1 MKLTKLLAA
10 LFIAALLITPAASAN
25 VTVDSGDGAGSIII
39 KNPDLDAKPDPSDP
53 SDPEVNR
60 VDGYNSIAI
69 GNGASVIDIKG
80 YDGTGDEDFDWNS
93 KGNGSIAMGYNALVQ
108 GAYGVAIGDR
118 AEAQMKSV
126 ALGNKAKALEQ
137 YSVAIGSGAQSTNL
151 SAYSL
156 GNAARASG
164 NRSYAVGYEAVSSFE
179 SAFAFGTYA
188 QARHEFAYAL
198 GYEADARGR
207 YAYALG
213 YRADAS
219 GQDAY
224 AIGHNAKAT
233 ADKSLALG
241 YQSVA
246 TEDNAISVGYDGT
259 AVDGVSYAAFQ
270 RRIVNLD
277 EGINDTDAVN
287 VSQLKRFGESV
298 ATAFGGEDGGWSFTD
313 GALTGQFT
321 IKDNTFSSIQD
332 AFDYLANGWKFEA
345 TNDGASGS
353 SGTTGDG
360 GNIGGSTAGSSNIG
374 PGDTLTLNGG
384 NNIKITS
391 DGGEGNKYTVS
402 VVDNPK
408 FSEITVGDKVNISSS
423 GISTGGTNISMGG
436 GKITGLADGGVYEGS
451 KDAVNGGQL
460 WDAYQRMDGMG
471 NDIYRRMDD
480 LREDVNIVG
489 AHAAALSGL
498 HPIDY
503 NPYEPTTLSAAIG
516 TYRDEYA
523 VAVGVF
529 HYAKE
534 NVMFNLGAS
543 LCSDGDLMGRAGVS
557 FTLGKSSKKQ
567 PLPPKDMNEVQA
579 QLAQVQQALFELKAE
594 NKELREKLEAQR

>member
-10 LFIAALLITPAASAN
+10 LFIAALLITPADSAE
-25 VTVDSGDGAGSIII
+25 VTTEPGEGAGSIII
-39 KNPDLDAKPDPSDP
+39 KNPDPDAAHDPSAPSDP
-53 SDPEVNR
+53 KENK

-69 GNGASVIDIKG
+69 GNGASVIDI
-80 YDGTGDEDFDWNS
+80 DNDDPNDPDFEWNS
-93 KGNGSIAMGYNALVQ
+93 KGNGSIAMGYNALVH
-108 GAYGVAIGDR
+108 GAYGVAIGDQ
-118 AEAQMKSV
+118 AEAWMKSV

-188 QARHEFAYAL
+188 QARHEC
-198 GYEADARGR
+198 
-207 YAYALG
+207 AYALG

-219 GQDAY
+219 GHFAY
-224 AIGHNAKAT
+224 AIGYNAKAT

-246 TEDNAISVGYDGT
+246 TEEDTISVGYDGT
-259 AVDGVSYAAFQ
+259 VDGVSYAAFQ

-298 ATAFGGEDGGWSFTD
+298 ATAFGGEDGGWSFTN

-353 SGTTGDG
+353 SGTAGDG
-360 GNIGGSTAGSSNIG
+360 GNTGGSTAGSSNIG

-423 GISTGGTNISMGG
+423 GISTGGTNINMGG

-451 KDAVNGGQL
+451 KDAINGGQL

-543 LCSDGDLMGRAGVS
+543 LCSDGDVMGRAGVS
-557 FTLGKSSKKQ
+557 FTVGKSSDK
-567 PLPPKDMNEVQA
+567 PKVAGTMNGLRNQVIAMQA
-579 QLAQVQQALFELKAE
+579 KLDELEEQNARNEDIIRQNMELIRELKAE
-594 NKELREKLEAQR
+594 LDAKR

>member
-39 KNPDLDAKPDPSDP
+39 KNPDSNAEPDPVDPSDP
-53 SDPEVNR
+53 KENR

-69 GNGASVIDIKG
+69 GNGASVIDI
-80 YDGTGDEDFDWNS
+80 DNDDPNDEDFGWNS
-93 KGNGSIAMGYNALVQ
+93 NGNGSIAMGYNALVQ
-108 GAYGVAIGDR
+108 GAYGVAIGDQ
-118 AEAQMKSV
+118 AEAWMKSV
-126 ALGNKAKALEQ
+126 ALGNKAKASAQ
-137 YSVAIGSGAQSTNL
+137 YSVAIGSGAQSTGEN
-151 SAYSL
+151 AYSL
-156 GNAARASG
+156 GHGALASG
-164 NRSYAVGYEAVSSFE
+164 NRSYALGWKAVSSFE
-179 SAFAFGTYA
+179 STFAFGTEA
-188 QARHEFAYAL
+188 KARHE
-198 GYEADARGR
+198 
-207 YAYALG
+207 YAYAIG
-213 YRADAS
+213 NKADAS
-219 GQDAY
+219 GQFAY

-233 ADKSLALG
+233 GDKSLALG
-241 YQSVA
+241 YQSIA
-246 TEDNAISVGYDGT
+246 TEDDSISVGYDGT

-270 RRIVNLD
+270 RRIVNLA
-277 EGINDTDAVN
+277 EGINGTDAVN
-287 VSQLKRFGESV
+287 VNQLKRFGESV

-353 SGTTGDG
+353 SGTAGDG
-360 GNIGGSTAGSSNIG
+360 GNTGGSTAGSSNIG

-451 KDAVNGGQL
+451 KDAINGGQL

-529 HYAKE
+529 HYATE

-557 FTLGKSSKKQ
+557 FTVGKSSDK
-567 PLPPKDMNEVQA
+567 PKVAGTMNGLRNQVIAMQA
-579 QLAQVQQALFELKAE
+579 KLDELEEQNARNEDIIRQNMELIRELKAE
-594 NKELREKLEAQR
+594 LDAKR

>member
-10 LFIAALLITPAASAN
+10 LFIAALLITPAASAD
-25 VTVDSGDGAGSIII
+25 VKVEPGDGAGSIII
-39 KNPDLDAKPDPSDP
+39 KNPDSSAKPAPSDP
-53 SDPEVNR
+53 SDREVNR

-69 GNGASVIDIKG
+69 GNGAFVIDI
-80 YDGTGDEDFDWNS
+80 DNDDPDDEDFDWNS

-137 YSVAIGSGAQSTNL
+137 YSVAIGSGAESTNL

-164 NRSYAVGYEAVSSFE
+164 NRSYAVGYESVSSFE

-198 GYEADARGR
+198 GY
-207 YAYALG
+207 
-213 YRADAS
+213 RADAS
-219 GQDAY
+219 GQFAY
-224 AIGHNAKAT
+224 AIGYNAKAT
-233 ADKSLALG
+233 AHKSLALG

-246 TEDNAISVGYDGT
+246 TEEDTISVGYDGT
-259 AVDGVSYAAFQ
+259 DDGINYAAFQ

-287 VSQLKRFGESV
+287 VNQLKRFGESV
-298 ATAFGGEDGGWSFTD
+298 ATAFGGEDGAWSFTD

-345 TNDGASGS
+345 TNDGASGG
-353 SGTTGDG
+353 SGTADG
-360 GNIGGSTAGSSNIG
+360 GGNTGGSTAGSSNIG

-460 WDAYQRMDGMG
+460 WDAYQRMDSMG

-503 NPYEPTTLSAAIG
+503 NPYEPTTLSAAVG

-529 HYAKE
+529 HYTRE

-557 FTLGKSSKKQ
+557 FTVGKSSDKPKVAGTMNGLRNQVIAMQAKLDELEKQ
-567 PLPPKDMNEVQA
+567 NARNEDIIRQNME
-579 QLAQVQQALFELKAE
+579 LIRELKAE
-594 NKELREKLEAQR
+594 LDAKR

>member
-10 LFIAALLITPAASAN
+10 LFIAALLITPADSAEV
-25 VTVDSGDGAGSIII
+25 VTVEPGEGAGSIII
-39 KNPDLDAKPDPSDP
+39 KNPDPDAKPDPSDQSAP
-53 SDPEVNR
+53 NENK

-69 GNGASVIDIKG
+69 GNGASVIDI
-80 YDGTGDEDFDWNS
+80 DNDDPNDPDFEWNS

-156 GNAARASG
+156 GNGALASG
-164 NRSYAVGYEAVSSFE
+164 NRSYALGWQAVSRFE
-179 SAFAFGTYA
+179 STFAFGTEAKA
-188 QARHEFAYAL
+188 QNE
-198 GYEADARGR
+198 
-207 YAYALG
+207 YAYAIG
-213 YRADAS
+213 NKADAS
-219 GQDAY
+219 GWYAY

-246 TEDNAISVGYDGT
+246 TEEDTISVGYDGT
-259 AVDGVSYAAFQ
+259 TVDGVSYAAFQ
-270 RRIVNLD
+270 RRIVNLA
-277 EGINDTDAVN
+277 EGINGTDAVN
-287 VSQLKRFGESV
+287 VNQLKRFGESV
-298 ATAFGGEDGGWSFTD
+298 ATAFGGEGGGWSFTN

-353 SGTTGDG
+353 SGTAGDG
-360 GNIGGSTAGSSNIG
+360 GN
-374 PGDTLTLNGG
+374 
-384 NNIKITS
+384 
-391 DGGEGNKYTVS
+391 
-402 VVDNPK
+402 
-408 FSEITVGDKVNISSS
+408 
-423 GISTGGTNISMGG
+423 TGGTNINMGG

-451 KDAVNGGQL
+451 KDAINGGQL
-460 WDAYQRMDGMG
+460 WDAYQRMDAIG

-523 VAVGVF
+523 VAVSVF

-557 FTLGKSSKKQ
+557 FTVGKSSDK
-567 PLPPKDMNEVQA
+567 PKVAGTMNGLRNQVIAMQA
-579 QLAQVQQALFELKAE
+579 RLDELEEQNARNDDIIRQNMELIRELKAE
-594 NKELREKLEAQR
+594 LDAKR